1 MALMGF
7 LKCKGRPR

>member
-7 LKCKGRPR
+7 LKCKGRSR